1 MAFDI
6 LTGILSGIL
15 SGNLFDDLFG
25 ILFCIFLGVVLGP
38 GESQR
43 AGKRP
48 SPIAGWEKTYWRESF
63 RMWNYV
69 APDDGR
75 FRM

>member
-43 AGKRP
+43 AGKLASQETFTNSRLGKN
-48 SPIAGWEKTYWRESF
+48 ILTREF
-63 RMWNYV
+63 
-69 APDDGR
+69 
-75 FRM
+75 